1 MKPVSEFELQQEA
14 VRLFRKDYSNA
25 ITQAGAGA
33 LVYSSSQASNQILVL
48 LSGSVRLIDSRKTF
62 NSLTL
67 AKIEAPNVLGVH
79 HLLATKCP
87 IEIRALTTCKI
98 LLLNIDNL
106 SKAQQNAAS
115 RVLLSHINLS
125 ECGLIISALEQAR
138 LIAGDQFQSAADV
151 KKAFEIL
158 TPEKLNHRQTI
169 LYLDKERDGFS
180 YAQVITAEICQR
192 FFKATTWPRL
202 AAAELSAPR
211 PENATP
217 QATEQES
224 TKPEGIT
231 EAQQLE
237 AIPITPE
244 LKPEQNSTSDDGF
257 RIIKGSNRKEAFA
270 SCISML
276 VQFYQLPTRRDTIA
290 RAADILETSVTSTG
304 SNPSRNPKTPLPW
317 LGRLLSILDEL
328 GLAVRMVRVQSD
340 RPFRVPSPSAWVDA
354 EGHAVLIT
362 RTNARSLTV
371 IDPREGRQEWDFTK
385 AKNQFASQPQL
396 ISVDIG
402 LHTPRKQFGLSW
414 LIPYVKRY
422 RLQLIEVFSA
432 SFLNQLFA
440 LATPLLFQQII
451 DRVIS
456 KGAFDALGP
465 LVILML
471 IFVALETIFSALR
484 TFQFVEVSNRIDIGV
499 GSAIVSRLLR
509 INARFFDR
517 RPVGELASRL
527 GELENI
533 RRFLTG
539 TALTVVLDAF
549 FALLYFAVMFFYSP
563 LLTMV
568 IILTLPLLFG
578 VTLGVTPITQRLIR
592 ARAEAASRTRSLLV
606 EILGGIQTVKLQN
619 AELTARR
626 QWEDRHLN
634 SINQGF
640 KAVLA
645 NTSSSNALQLINKV
659 SSILVIGIGAWLVLR
674 NELTLGQLIA
684 FRIISS
690 YVTQPMLR
698 LASTWQSFQELS
710 LSLERVGDVVNQ
722 PLEIGEAEEANVV
735 MPPLVGHISASA
747 LSYSYSSTSPPVLS
761 SVNLDVP
768 AGSFVGLVGQ
778 SGCGKSTLL
787 KMVPRL
793 YRPSSGKLLIDQLD
807 IAKVDLYSLRAQIG
821 FVPQDC
827 LLFEGTVFSNIAL
840 GDPQA
845 ESDRVIEMAK
855 IACAHEFIM
864 ELPYGYSTPVGEK
877 GAGLSGGQRQR
888 IALARMLL
896 ENPRMVVLDEATSA
910 LDVNTERQVVNNL
923 RAHLYGRTVLMITHR
938 LSTLIEADQ
947 IVVMH
952 AGRIDEAGTHS
963 ELMQQRGRY
972 FALYQSQFGE
982 SEVQ

>member
-1 MKPVSEFELQQEA
+1 MKPTTEHEIQKQA
-14 VRLFRKDYSNA
+14 VDLLSRENVKN
-25 ITQAGAGA
+25 
-33 LVYSSSQASNQILVL
+33 SNQDEPGTLLYSPSQSSGQILLL
-48 LSGSVRLIDSRKTF
+48 LSGSVRLIDNKKIF

-67 AKIEAPNVLGVH
+67 AKLEAPQIFGVDQ
-79 HLLATKCP
+79 LLNTHSS
-87 IEIRALTTCKI
+87 IEIRAVTSCRTLT
-98 LLLNIDNL
+98 LNIEKL
-106 SKAQQNAAS
+106 TAS
-115 RVLLSHINLS
+115 QLESTRQAVLNHINLS
-125 ECGLIISALEQAR
+125 ECGLILSALEQVIPAAR
-138 LIAGDQFQSAADV
+138 TEFKAASDI
-151 KKAFEIL
+151 KKASKIL
-158 TPEKLNHRQTI
+158 APDELNHAQTI
-169 LYLDKERDGFS
+169 LYLDKECDGFN
-180 YAQVITAEICQR
+180 YAQVLTHEICAQ
-192 FFKATTWPRL
+192 FFNKETWPRL
-202 AAAELSAPR
+202 AAVELAKEQTKKPQSQTLTSSQPDEI
-211 PENATP
+211 PNAS
-217 QATEQES
+217 ELES
-224 TKPEGIT
+224 
-231 EAQQLE
+231 L
-237 AIPITPE
+237 PITLE
-244 LKPEQNSTSDDGF
+244 LQDEQSTSSDDGF
-257 RIIKGSNRKEAFA
+257 RIVKGNNRKEAFA

-276 VQFYQLPTRRDTIA
+276 VQFYQLPTRRDTIS
-290 RAADILETSVTSTG
+290 RASDILELCVSKGISEQ
-304 SNPSRNPKTPLPW
+304 SRKKNAPLPW
-317 LGRLLSILDEL
+317 LSRLLSILDEL
-328 GLAVRMVRVQSD
+328 GLAVRMVSVECD
-340 RPFRVPSPSAWVDA
+340 RPLRVPIPSAWVDA
-354 EGHAVLIT
+354 DGNSVLIT
-362 RTNARSLTV
+362 QANQRSLTV
-371 IDPREGRQEWDFTK
+371 IDPRTGRQEWDSDK
-385 AKNQFASQPQL
+385 AKQQFTSQPQL

-402 LHTPRKQFGLSW
+402 LHTPRKQFGLHW

-471 IFVALETIFSALR
+471 IFVALETIFSSLR

-509 INARFFDR
+509 LNARFFDR

-568 IILTLPLLFG
+568 ILLTLPLLFG

-592 ARAEAASRTRSLLV
+592 ARAEAASRTQSLLV

-645 NTSSSNALQLINKV
+645 NTTSSNALQLINKI

-690 YVTQPMLR
+690 YVTQPVLR
-698 LASTWQSFQELS
+698 LASSWQSFQELF

-735 MPPLVGHISASA
+735 MPTLVGKISASE

-761 SVNLDVP
+761 SVNLDIP

-793 YRPSSGKLLIDQLD
+793 YRPSSGKLLIDHLD

-840 GDPQA
+840 GDPYA
-845 ESDRVIEMAK
+845 ESDRVVEMAK

-877 GAGLSGGQRQR
+877 GSGLSGGQRQR

-910 LDVNTERQVVNNL
+910 LDVNTEREVVNNL
-923 RAHLYGRTVLMITHR
+923 RTHLSGRTVLMITHR
-938 LSTLIEADQ
+938 LSTLTEADQ

-952 AGRIDEAGTHS
+952 AGRVDEAGTHP
-963 ELMQQRGRY
+963 ELMSLKGRY

-982 SEVQ
+982 AEM

>member
-1 MKPVSEFELQQEA
+1 MKPTSEHEIQKQA
-14 VRLFRKDYSNA
+14 VDLLSRENVKN
-25 ITQAGAGA
+25 
-33 LVYSSSQASNQILVL
+33 SNQDEPGTLLYSPSRSAGQILLL
-48 LSGSVRLIDSRKTF
+48 LSGSVRLIDNKKTF

-67 AKIEAPNVLGVH
+67 AKLEAPQIFGVDQ
-79 HLLATKCP
+79 LLNTHSS
-87 IEIRALTTCKI
+87 IEIRAVTSCRTLT
-98 LLLNIDNL
+98 LNIEKL
-106 SKAQQNAAS
+106 TAS
-115 RVLLSHINLS
+115 QLESTRQAVLNHINLS
-125 ECGLIISALEQAR
+125 ECGPILNALEQVIPAAR
-138 LIAGDQFQSAADV
+138 TEFKAASDI
-151 KKAFEIL
+151 KKASKIL
-158 TPEKLNHRQTI
+158 APDELNHAQTI
-169 LYLDKERDGFS
+169 LYLDKERDGFN
-180 YAQVITAEICQR
+180 YAQILTHEICAQ
-192 FFKATTWPRL
+192 FFNKETWPRL
-202 AAAELSAPR
+202 AAVELAKEQTKKPQSQTLTSSQPDEI
-211 PENATP
+211 PNAS
-217 QATEQES
+217 ELES
-224 TKPEGIT
+224 
-231 EAQQLE
+231 L
-237 AIPITPE
+237 PITLE
-244 LKPEQNSTSDDGF
+244 LQDEQSTSSDDGF
-257 RIIKGSNRKEAFA
+257 RIVKGNNRKEAFA
-270 SCISML
+270 GCISML
-276 VQFYQLPTRRDTIA
+276 VQFYQLPTRRDTIS
-290 RAADILETSVTSTG
+290 RASDILELCVSKGISEQ
-304 SNPSRNPKTPLPW
+304 SRKKNAPLPW
-317 LGRLLSILDEL
+317 LSRLLSILDEL
-328 GLAVRMVRVQSD
+328 GLAVRMVSVECD
-340 RPFRVPSPSAWVDA
+340 RPLRVPIPSAWVDA
-354 EGHAVLIT
+354 DGNSVLIT
-362 RTNARSLTV
+362 QANQRSLTV
-371 IDPREGRQEWDFTK
+371 IDPRTGRQEWDSDK
-385 AKNQFASQPQL
+385 AKQQFTSQSQV

-402 LHTPRKQFGLSW
+402 LHTPRKQFGLHW

-465 LVILML
+465 LVVLML
-471 IFVALETIFSALR
+471 IFVALETIFSSLR

-509 INARFFDR
+509 LNARFFDR

-568 IILTLPLLFG
+568 ILLTLPLLFG

-592 ARAEAASRTRSLLV
+592 ARAEAASRTQSLLV

-645 NTSSSNALQLINKV
+645 NTTSSNALQLINKI
-659 SSILVIGIGAWLVLR
+659 SSILIIGIGAWLVLN

-690 YVTQPMLR
+690 YVTQPVLR
-698 LASTWQSFQELS
+698 LASSWQSFQELF

-735 MPPLVGHISASA
+735 MPKLVGQISASE

-761 SVNLDVP
+761 SVNLDIP

-787 KMVPRL
+787 KMIPRL

-840 GDPQA
+840 GDPYA
-845 ESDRVIEMAK
+845 ESNRVVQMAK

-864 ELPYGYSTPVGEK
+864 SLPYGYSTPVGEK
-877 GAGLSGGQRQR
+877 GSGLSGGQRQR

-910 LDVNTERQVVNNL
+910 LDVDTERQVVNNL
-923 RAHLYGRTVLMITHR
+923 RAHLSGRTVLMITHR
-938 LSTLIEADQ
+938 LSTLVEADQ

-952 AGRIDEAGTHS
+952 AGRVDEAGTHT
-963 ELMQQRGRY
+963 ELMQQKGRY
-972 FALYQSQFGE
+972 FALYRSQFGE
-982 SEVQ
+982 SEM

>member
-1 MKPVSEFELQQEA
+1 MTDSQLRLEAIAQVSAAFQGDVSFA
-14 VRLFRKDYSNA
+14 DP
-25 ITQAGAGA
+25 GA
-33 LVYSSSQASNQILVL
+33 LIYSPECSSGKL
-48 LSGSVRLIDSRKTF
+48 LLLRSGSVRLIDQARTF
-62 NSLTL
+62 GSLTL
-67 AKIEAPNVLGVH
+67 TQVEAPALFGVGQLLSVPCVEEVRASTACSFRLLDLEQLNQQQIEAIERLFVSNIAEAEYAYLFSVLQQSQLISRADWIG
-79 HLLATKCP
+79 LADFRRSCQ
-87 IEIRALTTCKI
+87 LF
-98 LLLNIDNL
+98 
-106 SKAQQNAAS
+106 
-115 RVLLSHINLS
+115 
-125 ECGLIISALEQAR
+125 SADQAET
-138 LIAGDQFQSAADV
+138 QETV
-151 KKAFEIL
+151 V
-158 TPEKLNHRQTI
+158 
-169 LYLDKERDGFS
+169 YLDRPKDGFV
-180 YAQVITAEICQR
+180 YGQIITPQICQA
-192 FFKATTWPRL
+192 FFKDAPWPRL
-202 AAAELSAPR
+202 VAVRLPQLPAAPLPEVGTAVEARLS
-211 PENATP
+211 
-217 QATEQES
+217 
-224 TKPEGIT
+224 
-231 EAQQLE
+231 EAQVADLSLPSLPL
-237 AIPITPE
+237 APE
-244 LKPEQNSTSDDGF
+244 LQPEHQPSVDDGF
-257 RIIKGSNRKEAFA
+257 RVVRAVTQRDAFA
-270 SCISML
+270 ACLTML
-276 VQFYQLPTRRDTIA
+276 VQFYRLPTRRDTIA
-290 RAADILETSVTSTG
+290 RAADILAACDPGAPVG
-304 SNPSRNPKTPLPW
+304 PARNGARSLPW
-317 LGRLLSILDEL
+317 TVRLLSILDEL
-328 GLAVRMVRVQSD
+328 GLAVRSVSVQVE
-340 RPFRVPSPSAWVDA
+340 RPLRVPTPAVWIDPQ
-354 EGHAVLIT
+354 GHAQLIIQAT
-362 RTNARSLTV
+362 SRSLRI
-371 IDPREGRQEWDFTK
+371 IDPRAGRVELSEEEASRIFS
-385 AKNQFASQPQL
+385 SQPEL
-396 ISVDIG
+396 ISVDVG
-402 LHTPRKQFGLSW
+402 LHTPRQRFGLGW
-414 LIPYVKRY
+414 LLPYLRRY

-471 IFVALETIFSALR
+471 IFVLLETVFSGLR

-549 FALLYFAVMFFYSP
+549 FSLLYFAVMFFYSP
-563 LLTMV
+563 LLTLV
-568 IILTLPLLFG
+568 VLLTLPLLFG
-578 VTLGVTPITQRLIR
+578 VTLGITPLTQRLIR
-592 ARAEAASRTRSLLV
+592 ARAEAASRTQSLLV

-626 QWEDRHLN
+626 QWEDRHLD

-645 NTSSSNALQLINKV
+645 NTTSSNALQLISKI
-659 SSILVIGIGAWLVLR
+659 SSILVIGVGAWLVLR

-684 FRIISS
+684 FRIISG

-722 PLEIGEAEEANVV
+722 PLEIGEAEESNVV
-735 MPPLVGHISASA
+735 MPPLRGDVSAISLGYA
-747 LSYSYSSTSPPVLS
+747 YSSSSPPVLA
-761 SVNLDVP
+761 SVNLEVS

-793 YRPSSGKLLIDQLD
+793 YRPSTGKLLIDQLD
-807 IAKVDLYSLRAQIG
+807 ISKVDLYSLRSQIG

-845 ESDRVIEMAK
+845 ESDRVVQMAK

-877 GAGLSGGQRQR
+877 GSGLSGGQRQR

-910 LDVNTERQVVNNL
+910 LDVDTERQVVANL
-923 RAHLYGRTVLMITHR
+923 RSHLSGRTLLMITHR
-938 LSTLIEADQ
+938 LSTLVEADQ

-963 ELMQQRGRY
+963 QLMTQRGRY

-982 SEVQ
+982 S

>member
-1 MKPVSEFELQQEA
+1 MNSTQDHELLHNVVAHLATEHANQ
-14 VRLFRKDYSNA
+14 A
-25 ITQAGAGA
+25 ITSEPGA
-33 LVYSSSQASNQILVL
+33 QIFDFDQNKDEILIL
-48 LSGSVRLIDSRKTF
+48 ISGSVRVIDPGKAF
-62 NSLTL
+62 GSLTL
-67 AKIEAPNVLGVH
+67 GKLEAPQIFGIH
-79 HLLATKCP
+79 QILANSCKL
-87 IEIRALTTCKI
+87 EIRAVTQCRTLRI
-98 LLLNIDNL
+98 NLQQLDNQQAESVRSLLV
-106 SKAQQNAAS
+106 SK
-115 RVLLSHINLS
+115 VNLS
-125 ECGLIISALEQAR
+125 ECSLILSALEKANPETKRQFENAGEIER
-138 LIAGDQFQSAADV
+138 LCKIT
-151 KKAFEIL
+151 KKESIKDG
-158 TPEKLNHRQTI
+158 ETI
-169 LYLDKERDGFS
+169 LYLDRPRDGFT
-180 YAQVITAEICQR
+180 YGQILTPDICR
-192 FFKATTWPRL
+192 VFFKELNWPRI
-202 AAAELSAPR
+202 AAIELTS
-211 PENATP
+211 P
-217 QATEQES
+217 QGSQSTSDSSVIKIEQN
-224 TKPEGIT
+224 TRNLDAVPV
-231 EAQQLE
+231 
-237 AIPITPE
+237 TPE
-244 LKPEQNSTSDDGF
+244 LIETKFSETSNDGF
-257 RIIKGSNRKEAFA
+257 RVIKARSRKDAFA

-276 VQFYQLPTRRDTIA
+276 VQFYNLPTRRDTIA
-290 RAADILETSVTSTG
+290 RAADILEASLLTENQGRKEQGLST
-304 SNPSRNPKTPLPW
+304 PPW
-317 LGRLLSILDEL
+317 IAKLLSILDEL
-328 GLAVRMVRVQSD
+328 GLAVRLVKVD
-340 RPFRVPSPSAWVDA
+340 PNHPFRVPTPSTWIDNK
-354 EGHAVLIT
+354 GKIFLIT
-362 RTNARSLTV
+362 RSNTRSLSIIT
-371 IDPREGRQEWDFTK
+371 PTEGRQEWRFKETK
-385 AKNQFASQPQL
+385 EKFITQPQL
-396 ISVDIG
+396 ISVDVG
-402 LHTPRKQFGLSW
+402 LHTPRKQFGIGW
-414 LIPYVKRY
+414 LIPYLKRY

-563 LLTMV
+563 LLTLV

-592 ARAEAASRTRSLLV
+592 ARAEAASRTQSLLV

-645 NTSSSNALQLINKV
+645 NTSSSNALQLINKI
-659 SSILVIGIGAWLVLR
+659 SSILVIGVGAWLVLR

-684 FRIISS
+684 FRIISG

-735 MPPLVGHISASA
+735 MPPLIGDISASE
-747 LSYSYSSTSPPVLS
+747 LSYAYSSSSAPVLS
-761 SVNLDVP
+761 SVNLNIP

-807 IAKVDLYSLRAQIG
+807 IAKVDLYSLRSQIG

-845 ESDRVIEMAK
+845 ETDRVVEMSK

-864 ELPYGYSTPVGEK
+864 DLPYGYSTPVGEK

-923 RAHLYGRTVLMITHR
+923 RRHLKGRTVLMITHR

-952 AGRIDEAGTHS
+952 AGRIDEAGTHPS
-963 ELMQQRGRY
+963 LMEQKGRY

-982 SEVQ
+982 S

>member
-1 MKPVSEFELQQEA
+1 MPDSQLHLEA
-14 VRLFRKDYSNA
+14 IAQLAAAFKGGVE
-25 ITQAGAGA
+25 TAGPGA
-33 LVYSSSQASNQILVL
+33 LLYSSERSSGQVL
-48 LSGSVRLIDSRKTF
+48 LLYSGSARLIDQGRAF
-62 NSLTL
+62 DSLTL
-67 AKIEAPNVLGVH
+67 SRLEAPYLLGVGQ
-79 HLLATKCP
+79 LLSVPCA
-87 IEIRALTTCKI
+87 EEVRALTSCTYRLLDLERLSPEQHAAIQAQLVDQIAEAEYAFIIAI
-98 LLLNIDNL
+98 LKLSQLSSRCDWGGLSDFKRSCRLLPAN
-106 SKAQQNAAS
+106 
-115 RVLLSHINLS
+115 
-125 ECGLIISALEQAR
+125 
-138 LIAGDQFQSAADV
+138 QFESGEAIV
-151 KKAFEIL
+151 
-158 TPEKLNHRQTI
+158 
-169 LYLDKERDGFS
+169 YLDRPRDGFS
-180 YAQVITAEICQR
+180 YGQIITPQVCQT
-192 FFKATTWPRL
+192 FFAGTNWPRL
-202 AAAELSAPR
+202 AAVR
-211 PENATP
+211 WP
-217 QATEQES
+217 QATATDPVEGPPPAKPLAAKVLL
-224 TKPEGIT
+224 TKLARPSLPL
-231 EAQQLE
+231 A
-237 AIPITPE
+237 PE
-244 LKPEQNSTSDDGF
+244 LQPEQASNADDGF
-257 RIIKGSNRKEAFA
+257 RVVRAASQRDAFA
-270 SCISML
+270 ACLTML
-276 VQFYQLPTRRDTIA
+276 VQFYRLPTRRDTIA
-290 RAADILETSVTSTG
+290 RAADILAGCQPVAAAEQRG
-304 SNPSRNPKTPLPW
+304 RAPQQLPW
-317 LGRLLSILDEL
+317 TARLLSILDEL
-328 GLAVRMVRVQSD
+328 GLAVRSVRVQAD
-340 RPFRVPSPSAWVDA
+340 RPFRVPTPAVWIDP
-354 EGHAVLIT
+354 EGHTLLIT
-362 RTNARSLTV
+362 RATTRSLSV
-371 IDPREGRQEWDFTK
+371 IDPRVGRQKLSEKEARRRFS
-385 AKNQFASQPQL
+385 SQPEL
-396 ISVDIG
+396 ISVDVG
-402 LHTPRKQFGLSW
+402 LHTPRQRFGLSW

-471 IFVALETIFSALR
+471 IFVLLETVFSGLR

-549 FALLYFAVMFFYSP
+549 FSLLYFAVMFFYSP
-563 LLTMV
+563 LLTLV
-568 IILTLPLLFG
+568 VLLTLPLLFG
-578 VTLGVTPITQRLIR
+578 VTLSVTPVTQRLIR
-592 ARAEAASRTRSLLV
+592 ARAEAASRTQSLLV
-606 EILGGIQTVKLQN
+606 EILGGIQTIKLQN

-626 QWEDRHLN
+626 QWEDRHLD

-645 NTSSSNALQLINKV
+645 NTTSANALQLISKV
-659 SSILVIGIGAWLVLR
+659 SSILVIGVGAWLVLR

-684 FRIISS
+684 FRIISG

-722 PLEIGEAEEANVV
+722 PLEISEEEEANVV
-735 MPPLVGHISASA
+735 MPSLVGAVSAVSLGYA
-747 LSYSYSSTSPPVLS
+747 YSSTSPPVLT
-761 SVNLDVP
+761 SVNLEVK

-787 KMVPRL
+787 KMIPRL

-807 IAKVDLYSLRAQIG
+807 IAKVDLYSLRSQIG

-845 ESDRVIEMAK
+845 ESDRVVKMAK

-864 ELPYGYSTPVGEK
+864 DLPYGYSTPVGEK

-910 LDVNTERQVVNNL
+910 LDVDTERQVVANL
-923 RAHLYGRTVLMITHR
+923 RAHLAGRTLLMITHR
-938 LSTLIEADQ
+938 LCTLMEADQ
-947 IVVMH
+947 IVMMH
-952 AGRIDEAGTHS
+952 AGRIDESGTHPQ
-963 ELMQQRGRY
+963 LMAQKGRY
-972 FALYQSQFGE
+972 FALYQSQFAE
-982 SEVQ
+982 S

>member
-1 MKPVSEFELQQEA
+1 MKATSEHELQKQA
-14 VRLFRKDYSNA
+14 VDLLSKGNA
-25 ITQAGAGA
+25 KSINQDEPGA
-33 LVYSSSQASNQILVL
+33 LLYSPSQSSGQILLL
-48 LSGSVRLIDSRKTF
+48 LSGSVRLVDNKKIF

-67 AKIEAPNVLGVH
+67 AKLEAPQIIGVDQ
-79 HLLATKCP
+79 LLKIQSTV
-87 IEIRALTTCKI
+87 EIRAITSCRTLA
-98 LLLNIDNL
+98 LNIENL
-106 SKAQQNAAS
+106 TGPQIESTQQAI
-115 RVLLSHINLS
+115 LKHLNLS
-125 ECGLIISALEQAR
+125 ECGVILSALEQVIPAAR
-138 LIAGDQFQSAADV
+138 TKFKSASDI
-151 KKAFEIL
+151 KKACKIL
-158 TPEKLNHRQTI
+158 MPDELQHGQMI
-169 LYLDKERDGFS
+169 LYLDEERDGFN
-180 YAQVITAEICQR
+180 YAQILTHEICAK
-192 FFKATTWPRL
+192 FFNKETWPRL
-202 AAAELSAPR
+202 AAVELAEEHTKKTQNQTINPIPSV
-211 PENATP
+211 ATP
-217 QATEQES
+217 NTSELES
-224 TKPEGIT
+224 
-231 EAQQLE
+231 L
-237 AIPITPE
+237 PITLE
-244 LKPEQNSTSDDGF
+244 LQDEQSNSSNDGF
-257 RIIKGSNRKEAFA
+257 RIIKGNNRKEAFA
-270 SCISML
+270 GCISML
-276 VQFYQLPTRRDTIA
+276 VQFYQLPTRRDTIS
-290 RAADILETSVTSTG
+290 RASDVLELCVSKGISEQ
-304 SNPSRNPKTPLPW
+304 SRKKSEPLPW
-317 LGRLLSILDEL
+317 LNRLLSILDEL
-328 GLAVRMVRVQSD
+328 GLAVRMVSVECD
-340 RPFRVPSPSAWVDA
+340 RPLRVPIPSAWVDPA
-354 EGHAVLIT
+354 GNSVLIT
-362 RTNARSLTV
+362 QANPRSLTI
-371 IDPREGRQEWDFTK
+371 IDPRTGRQEWDSAK
-385 AKNQFASQPQL
+385 AKQQFTSQPQL

-402 LHTPRKQFGLSW
+402 LHTPRKQFGLHW

-471 IFVALETIFSALR
+471 IFVALETIFSSLR
-484 TFQFVEVSNRIDIGV
+484 TFQFVEISNRIDIGV

-509 INARFFDR
+509 LNARFFDR

-568 IILTLPLLFG
+568 ILLTLPLLFG

-592 ARAEAASRTRSLLV
+592 ARAEAASRTQSLLV

-645 NTSSSNALQLINKV
+645 NTTSSNALQLINKI
-659 SSILVIGIGAWLVLR
+659 SSILIIGIGAWLVLN

-690 YVTQPMLR
+690 YVTQPVLR
-698 LASTWQSFQELS
+698 LASSWQSFQELF

-735 MPPLVGHISASA
+735 MPKLVGQISASE

-761 SVNLDVP
+761 SVNLDIP

-787 KMVPRL
+787 KMIPRL

-840 GDPQA
+840 GDPYA
-845 ESDRVIEMAK
+845 ESNRVVQMAK

-864 ELPYGYSTPVGEK
+864 SLPYGYSTPVGEK
-877 GAGLSGGQRQR
+877 GSGLSGGQRQR

-910 LDVNTERQVVNNL
+910 LDVDTERQVVNNL
-923 RAHLYGRTVLMITHR
+923 RAHLSGRTVLMITHR
-938 LSTLIEADQ
+938 LSTLVEADQ

-952 AGRIDEAGTHS
+952 AGRVDEAGTHT
-963 ELMQQRGRY
+963 ELMQQKGRY
-972 FALYQSQFGE
+972 FALYRSQFGE
-982 SEVQ
+982 SEM